1 MMSRYALLAVSQIS
15 GCGLH
20 NPRVL
25 SVSQLGVTFIGQRWG
40 GGWGWRGRDK
50 GQFKKYVNK

>member
-1 MMSRYALLAVSQIS
+1 MMSRYALLAVSHIS

-40 GGWGWRGRDK
+40 GGGSGRDK
-50 GQFKKYVNK
+50 DQFKKYINK